1 MTKIAKKIAFYLVL
15 GALLVSPLILA
26 ELILRQ
32 IGLGEPVL
40 YETNAAY
47 RYAPRPDQRMQRRRD
62 AWITINE
69 SGLRSTEAWRGAAGT
84 KILFVGDSVTWSGTN
99 IDDSGTFPE
108 RVCALIESETGED
121 AVCGNA
127 GVNGYGVDNMVKRLR
142 YGGFADADAIV
153 AVVLP
158 GDLKRAE
165 ASFQGG
171 PWMTRP
177 PPGPFPALWE
187 LATHIGYNIMNGLR
201 GAVHRDDRFDI
212 PVGRESMNDL
222 IGVLRRATAAGK
234 TVLLVLSPYEMELA
248 GEAYRLTPVADTA
261 MKHSGLPYLDM
272 RPAMRKAAE
281 ETAEVDGPLY
291 VDGVHLDYRGHEIY
305 GREIGRRLIG
315 LGLGR

>member
-165 ASFQGG
+165 ARLAAAEAAAAKVKAQSEAAAAAARQAAEEKKALAEAALEKPPPEPVQEPKGAIAVATVETEVFDEAPDTPGARLIAAI
-171 PWMTRP
+171 PRP
-177 PPGPFPALWE
+177 PPVRRTRLPATE
-187 LATHIGYNIMNGLR
+187 NGWH
-201 GAVHRDDRFDI
+201 G
-212 PVGRESMNDL
+212 
-222 IGVLRRATAAGK
+222 
-234 TVLLVLSPYEMELA
+234 
-248 GEAYRLTPVADTA
+248 
-261 MKHSGLPYLDM
+261 
-272 RPAMRKAAE
+272 
-281 ETAEVDGPLY
+281 
-291 VDGVHLDYRGHEIY
+291 
-305 GREIGRRLIG
+305 
-315 LGLGR
+315 